1 MPGLDSSLKHLE
13 ESGARASS
21 SRVDGCNP
29 IRLLDDDAFVLR
41 ALGLI
46 TLSFDLKLHQRNRR
60 CELFRP
66 FGAQEFSLFSLSV
79 VCRLPKPNPTSI
91 AGRLTRWL
99 QFFRRCRFKNSFPL
113 RN

>member
-1 MPGLDSSLKHLE
+1 MHRHNGKRFIGSADEKPTAFLE
-13 ESGARASS
+13 LESA
-21 SRVDGCNP
+21 
-29 IRLLDDDAFVLR
+29 ILLN
-41 ALGLI
+41 
-46 TLSFDLKLHQRNRR
+46 LHQRNRR